1 MARDLKAKCRQCRR
15 AGEKLFLK
23 GDRCSSP
30 KCGMVKKNYAPGM
43 HGKKM
48 TRGLSEYGRQLAM
61 KQRIKRIYGV
71 LERQFR
77 NHFDEASKKQG
88 VAGDLLMVRLEMRL
102 DNVVYRMGFA
112 PSRTTAR
119 QIVNHGLINVNG
131 KKVSIP
137 SYKAKPGDV
146 VSAREN
152 KKEKPYFQEVLRAL
166 KNKKGACAWVQV
178 DAAKLEG
185 KILSLPE
192 GGEISSNVDPQLVV
206 EYYSR

>member
-1 MARDLKAKCRQCRR
+1 MARDLKAKCRKCRR

-23 GDRCSSP
+23 GERCLSP

-61 KQRIKRIYGV
+61 KQKIKRVYGI

-77 NHFDEASKKQG
+77 KHFEDIRNKPG
-88 VAGDLLMVRLEMRL
+88 VTGDLLMTRLEMRL
-102 DNVVYRMGFA
+102 DNVVFKAGLA
-112 PSRTTAR
+112 NSRNEAR
-119 QIVNHGLINVNG
+119 QIVNHGMIQVDG

-137 SYKAKPGDV
+137 SFEVHSGMIISVKESK
-146 VSAREN
+146 REN
-152 KKEKPYFQEVLRAL
+152 GYFKNQVKVL
-166 KNKKGACAWVQV
+166 KNKKDAVSWIHV
-178 DAAKLEG
+178 DASKLEA

-192 GGEISSNVDPQLVV
+192 KGDWDSNMDPQLVV